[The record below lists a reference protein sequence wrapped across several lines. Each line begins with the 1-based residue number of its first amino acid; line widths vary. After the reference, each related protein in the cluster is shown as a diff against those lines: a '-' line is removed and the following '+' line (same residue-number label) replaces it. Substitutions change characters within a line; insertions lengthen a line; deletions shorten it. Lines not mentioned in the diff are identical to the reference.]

1 MKDGAIAFD
10 FDGTLVHSGSDKG
23 VHIMYSVYAAC
34 AATRFR
40 RFLHPHD
47 LGRDLECLLRGLL
60 KYAGAPRFQQLAAL
74 LNSLIHDRPVA
85 VEPPEGL
92 DLDSDLVAEYE
103 SVRRMY
109 DATYTGLNDAAA
121 SRYWKAYPAALE
133 ALPRLAADFDLY
145 IASGVPQDV
154 LEGDLAR
161 HGYDRRLFQRIWG
174 ADRHGG
180 ADKAELLGRIRARG
194 YRDVLFVGDANRDL
208 EYAQTAGVK
217 FFRIR
222 IPEDFR
228 RLAVR
233 VRRGFPNE
241 RKPWGWTETDR
252 KFFQSKT
259 RLLVEAL
266 LAGRPLSPTEAVDTI
281 HEEHHVFR

>member
-121 SRYWKAYPAALE
+121 SRYWKAYPAALD

-180 ADKAELLGRIRARG
+180 ADKAELLGRSPDTHRQA
-194 YRDVLFVGDANRDL
+194 
-208 EYAQTAGVK
+208 
-217 FFRIR
+217 
-222 IPEDFR
+222 PEI
-228 RLAVR
+228 L
-233 VRRGFPNE
+233 GNPFPNE

>member
-10 FDGTLVHSGSDKG
+10 FDGTLVHSGFDKG

-34 AATRFR
+34 AATGFR
-40 RFLHPHD
+40 RFLHLHD
-47 LGRDLECLLRGLL
+47 PGRDLECLLLGLL
-60 KYAGAPRFQQLAAL
+60 QYPGAPRVQQLAAL

-85 VEPPEGL
+85 VAAPEGL
-92 DLDSDLVAEYE
+92 DLDPDRVAEYD
-103 SVRRMY
+103 SVRRTFE
-109 DATYTGLNDAAA
+109 ATYTALNDAAA
-121 SRYWKAYPAALE
+121 GKYWKAYPAALE

-154 LEGDLAR
+154 LEGDLVR
-161 HGYDRRLFQRIWG
+161 HGYDRRLFQSIWG
-174 ADRHGG
+174 ADRQGG

-228 RLAVR
+228 RLALLVQ
-233 VRRGFPNE
+233 RGFPNQTE
-241 RKPWGWTETDR
+241 PWTWTETE
-252 KFFQSKT
+252 KEFFRSKT
-259 RLLVEAL
+259 RRLIEAL
-266 LAGRPLSPTEAVDTI
+266 LAGQSLSPTEVADTI
-281 HEEHHVFR
+281 HEERHVLR